1 MSIEILSTL
10 EEVDFPPEQARA
22 ITKIFEQDYQHLA
35 KKEDIRYLEKDIKSI
50 RSDIKSIQGDIK
62 QMATKEDMR
71 LMATKEDMKLMAT
84 KEDLMATNAEIAKIK
99 VEKSKIKVEISNVKY
114 DLIKWV
120 VGGIILSGF
129 FQMLFKYLLNL

>member
-35 KKEDIRYLEKDIKSI
+35 TKEDIKYLEKDIKSI
-50 RSDIKSIQGDIK
+50 RGDIKSIQEDIK
-62 QMATKEDMR
+62 QMATKDD
-71 LMATKEDMKLMAT
+71 LKLMAT
-84 KEDLMATNAEIAKIK
+84 KDDLKLMATKDDLMATNVEIAKIK
-99 VEKSKIKVEISNVKY
+99 VEAASIKY

-120 VGGIILSGF
+120 VGAIILSGS
-129 FQMLFKYLLNL
+129 FQILFKYLLNL

>member
-22 ITKIFEQDYQHLA
+22 ITKIFEQDYQHLV
-35 KKEDIRYLEKDIKSI
+35 KKEDIKYLEKDIKSI
-50 RSDIKSIQGDIK
+50 RSDIKSMQDDIK
-62 QMATKEDMR
+62 Q
-71 LMATKEDMKLMAT
+71 MAT

-99 VEKSKIKVEISNVKY
+99 VEIAKVKY
-114 DLIKWV
+114 DLVKWV

-129 FQMLFKYLLNL
+129 FQMLFKYLLKL